1 MYLLLNVPDPS
12 NWPRGEEVVTS
23 CFFVSWKLALIAF
36 LVLLF
41 GAILVYRVLRKN
53 KKSTK

>member
-41 GAILVYRVLRKN
+41 GAILVYRVLR
-53 KKSTK
+53 